1 MVHWTRS
8 DFERRI
14 NMAHY
19 RQTNHNGR
27 VNAKTG
33 KAYSRK
39 HNDRQYDVTK
49 AENINESMVIKNII
63 LHYDKDNVP
72 HVIDNADE
80 NRTSIDEHE
89 HTIYQELFGDSLSA
103 QHRRNEAARHPERNK
118 SIDDLLD
125 SKNTCPEE
133 TIFQIGSVD
142 DGFPDSSIL
151 MEIFEDYQREVIARF
166 GHNIHFLDAA
176 LHLDE
181 AVPHIHVRKV
191 WAYDGK
197 DGLDISQNKALEEMS
212 FERPEPDKAP
222 NKWNNAKITFSEW
235 ERDIKLKLCQKYGL
249 DIELVPKVPGKTSM
263 TKEEAIAVKLQ
274 AKNHEAE
281 EKLNATE
288 KKLAKVSA
296 ELVTEE
302 MKNKEISDTNIFGR
316 PRKIE
321 VTAQEYRSWQRSAET
336 KEHNEALVKKILEK
350 EKELSFTAMHL
361 SQREALIKKRE
372 SRVDSE
378 VQQKVNKLL
387 PGEIKRWKE
396 YLFAKEEEL
405 NSKEKKLS
413 SNAEK
418 QHDTEVYLKSV
429 SDKLNHRKAE
439 LDEEV
444 KKSVADIIKDAFKDF
459 FTKFKATFFKR
470 FEGKHQSEVIS
481 VIQEMP
487 IDDVTADRL
496 FKYGFYDAEK
506 FTVGEIL
513 ERAEAEDIKDALHE
527 AGANYRQIRMS
538 NIEDVKNGLS
548 EGQDMDA
555 LIHAVT
561 EQVAQNI
568 VRGRHK

>member
-1 MVHWTRS
+1 
-8 DFERRI
+8 
-14 NMAHY
+14 MANY

-39 HNDRQYDVTK
+39 HNDRQYNVTK

-72 HVIDNADE
+72 HVIDNTDE

-89 HTIYQELFGDSLSA
+89 HAIYQELFGESLSA

-133 TIFQIGSVD
+133 TIFQIGSVE

-197 DGLDISQNKALEEMS
+197 DGSGISQNKALEEMG
-212 FERPEPDKAP
+212 FERPEPDKVP

-235 ERDIKLKLCQKYGL
+235 ERDIKLNLCQKYGL

-274 AKNHEAE
+274 VKNHEAE

-350 EKELSFTAMHL
+350 EKELSFTEMHL
-361 SQREALIKKRE
+361 SQGKNLLKNVSLVLI
-372 SRVDSE
+372 
-378 VQQKVNKLL
+378 
-387 PGEIKRWKE
+387 
-396 YLFAKEEEL
+396 AKFNRRLTNYFLE
-405 NSKEKKLS
+405 
-413 SNAEK
+413 
-418 QHDTEVYLKSV
+418 
-429 SDKLNHRKAE
+429 KLNVGKNIYLQRKKNLIQKRKNLVLLLKNNMTQKSTSNLYQTNLIVAKQSWT
-439 LDEEV
+439 
-444 KKSVADIIKDAFKDF
+444 KK
-459 FTKFKATFFKR
+459 
-470 FEGKHQSEVIS
+470 
-481 VIQEMP
+481 
-487 IDDVTADRL
+487 
-496 FKYGFYDAEK
+496 
-506 FTVGEIL
+506 
-513 ERAEAEDIKDALHE
+513 
-527 AGANYRQIRMS
+527 
-538 NIEDVKNGLS
+538 
-548 EGQDMDA
+548 
-555 LIHAVT
+555 
-561 EQVAQNI
+561 
-568 VRGRHK
+568 

>member
-1 MVHWTRS
+1 
-8 DFERRI
+8 
-14 NMAHY
+14 MANY

-39 HNDRQYDVTK
+39 HNDRQYNVTK

-72 HVIDNADE
+72 HVIDNTDE

-89 HTIYQELFGDSLSA
+89 HAIYQELFGESLSA

-197 DGLDISQNKALEEMS
+197 DGLDISQNKALEEMG

-302 MKNKEISDTNIFGR
+302 MKNKEVSDTNIFGR

-321 VTAQEYRSWQRSAET
+321 VTAQEYRSWQKSAET

-350 EKELSFTAMHL
+350 EKELSITEMHL
-361 SQREALIKKRE
+361 SQREELVKKRE

-413 SNAEK
+413 SIAEK

-429 SDKLNHRKAE
+429 SDKLNRRKAE

-561 EQVAQNI
+561 EQVVQNI

>member
-1 MVHWTRS
+1 
-8 DFERRI
+8 
-14 NMAHY
+14 MANY

-39 HNDRQYDVTK
+39 HNDRQYDITK

-72 HVIDNADE
+72 HVIDNTDE

-89 HTIYQELFGDSLSA
+89 HTIYQELFGESLSA

-197 DGLDISQNKALEEMS
+197 DGLDISQNKALEEMG

-302 MKNKEISDTNIFGR
+302 MKNKEVSDTNIFGR

-321 VTAQEYRSWQRSAET
+321 VTAQEYRSWQKSAET

-350 EKELSFTAMHL
+350 EKELSITEMHL
-361 SQREALIKKRE
+361 SQREELVKKRE

-387 PGEIKRWKE
+387 PEEIKRWKE

-413 SNAEK
+413 SIAEK

-429 SDKLNHRKAE
+429 SDKLNRRKAE
-439 LDEEV
+439 FDEEV

-561 EQVAQNI
+561 EQVVQNI

>member
-1 MVHWTRS
+1 
-8 DFERRI
+8 
-14 NMAHY
+14 MAHY

-197 DGLDISQNKALEEMS
+197 DGLDISQNKALEEMG

-378 VQQKVNKLL
+378 VQQKVDKLL

-413 SNAEK
+413 SIAEK

-527 AGANYRQIRMS
+527 AGANYRQIKMS

>member
-1 MVHWTRS
+1 
-8 DFERRI
+8 
-14 NMAHY
+14 MANY

-27 VNAKTG
+27 VNAKTR

-39 HNDRQYDVTK
+39 HNDRQYNVTK

-72 HVIDNADE
+72 HVIDNTDE

-89 HTIYQELFGDSLSA
+89 HAIYQELFGESLSA

-133 TIFQIGSVD
+133 TIFQIGSVE

-197 DGLDISQNKALEEMS
+197 DGLGISQNKALEEMG
-212 FERPEPDKAP
+212 FERPEPDKVP

-235 ERDIKLKLCQKYGL
+235 ERDIKLNLCQKYGL

-274 AKNHEAE
+274 VKNHEAE

-350 EKELSFTAMHL
+350 EKELSFTEMHL
-361 SQREALIKKRE
+361 SQREELIKKRE

-378 VQQKVNKLL
+378 VQQKVDKLL

-413 SNAEK
+413 SIAEK

-429 SDKLNHRKAE
+429 SDKLNRRKAE

>member
-1 MVHWTRS
+1 
-8 DFERRI
+8 
-14 NMAHY
+14 MANY

-39 HNDRQYDVTK
+39 HNDRQYDITK

-72 HVIDNADE
+72 HVIDNTDE

-89 HTIYQELFGDSLSA
+89 HTIYQELFSESLSA

-197 DGLDISQNKALEEMS
+197 DGLDISQNKALEEMG

-302 MKNKEISDTNIFGR
+302 MKNKEVSDTNIFGR

-321 VTAQEYRSWQRSAET
+321 VTAQEYRSWQKSAET

-350 EKELSFTAMHL
+350 EKELSITEMHL
-361 SQREALIKKRE
+361 SQREELVKKRE

-387 PGEIKRWKE
+387 PEEIKRWKE

-413 SNAEK
+413 SIAEK

-429 SDKLNHRKAE
+429 SDKLNRRKAE
-439 LDEEV
+439 FDEEV

-561 EQVAQNI
+561 EQVVQNI
-568 VRGRHK
+568 VCGRHK

>member
-1 MVHWTRS
+1 
-8 DFERRI
+8 
-14 NMAHY
+14 MANY

-39 HNDRQYDVTK
+39 HNDRQYNVTK

-72 HVIDNADE
+72 HVIDNTDE

-89 HTIYQELFGDSLSA
+89 HAIYQELFGESLSA

-133 TIFQIGSVD
+133 TIFQIGSVE

-197 DGLDISQNKALEEMS
+197 DGLGISQNKALEEMG
-212 FERPEPDKAP
+212 FERPEPDKVP
-222 NKWNNAKITFSEW
+222 NKWNNVKITFSEW
-235 ERDIKLKLCQKYGL
+235 ERDIKLNLCQKYGL

-274 AKNHEAE
+274 VKNHEAE

-350 EKELSFTAMHL
+350 EKELSFTEMHL
-361 SQREALIKKRE
+361 SQREELIKKRE

-378 VQQKVNKLL
+378 VQQKVDKLL

-413 SNAEK
+413 SIAEK

-429 SDKLNHRKAE
+429 SDKLNRRKAE

-561 EQVAQNI
+561 EQVVQNI

>member
-1 MVHWTRS
+1 
-8 DFERRI
+8 
-14 NMAHY
+14 MANY

-72 HVIDNADE
+72 HVIDNTDE

-89 HTIYQELFGDSLSA
+89 HTIYQELFGESLSA

-166 GHNIHFLDAA
+166 GYNIHFLDAA

-197 DGLDISQNKALEEMS
+197 DGLDISQNKALEEMG
-212 FERPEPDKAP
+212 FERPEPTKAP

-235 ERDIKLKLCQKYGL
+235 ERDIKLKLCQKYAL

-263 TKEEAIAVKLQ
+263 TKEEAISVKLQ

-321 VTAQEYRSWQRSAET
+321 VTAQEYRSWQKSAET
-336 KEHNEALVKKILEK
+336 KEHNELIQA
-350 EKELSFTAMHL
+350 ELS
-361 SQREALIKKRE
+361 KR
-372 SRVDSE
+372 
-378 VQQKVNKLL
+378 
-387 PGEIKRWKE
+387 
-396 YLFAKEEEL
+396 EEEL
-405 NSKEKKLS
+405 SSKEQSLSQKECQKLPSEIKQWQDYISQKSKELEAKEKKLDS
-413 SNAEK
+413 IALN
-418 QHDTEVYLKSV
+418 QHETEVYLQSV
-429 SDKLNHRKAE
+429 SNKLDRRKKE

-444 KKSVADIIKDAFKDF
+444 KRSVADIIKDAFKDF
-459 FTKFKATFFKR
+459 FTKFKTTFFKR
-470 FEGKHQSEVIS
+470 FEGKHQAEVIS

-487 IDDVTADRL
+487 IDDVTAERL

-527 AGANYRQIRMS
+527 AGAGYRQIKMADIDS
-538 NIEDVKNGLS
+538 VKTSVDSGHYMEDIITEIAK
-548 EGQDMDA
+548 DA
-555 LIHAVT
+555 ACRV
-561 EQVAQNI
+561 V
-568 VRGRHK
+568 GRHR

>member
-1 MVHWTRS
+1 
-8 DFERRI
+8 
-14 NMAHY
+14 MANY

-39 HNDRQYDVTK
+39 HNDRQYDITK

-72 HVIDNADE
+72 HVIDNTDE

-89 HTIYQELFGDSLSA
+89 HTIYQELFGESLSA

-274 AKNHEAE
+274 VKNHEAE

-321 VTAQEYRSWQRSAET
+321 VTAQEYRSWQKSAET

-350 EKELSFTAMHL
+350 EKELSFTEMHL
-361 SQREALIKKRE
+361 SQREELIKKRE

-378 VQQKVNKLL
+378 VQQKVDKLL

-413 SNAEK
+413 SIAEK

-429 SDKLNHRKAE
+429 SDKLNRRKAE

>member
-1 MVHWTRS
+1 
-8 DFERRI
+8 
-14 NMAHY
+14 MANY

-39 HNDRQYDVTK
+39 HNDRQYDITK

-72 HVIDNADE
+72 HVIDNTDE

-89 HTIYQELFGDSLSA
+89 HTIYQELFGESLSA

-197 DGLDISQNKALEEMS
+197 DGLDISQNKALEEMG

-302 MKNKEISDTNIFGR
+302 MKNKEVSDTNIFGR

-321 VTAQEYRSWQRSAET
+321 VTAQEYRSWQKSAET

-350 EKELSFTAMHL
+350 EKELSITEMHL
-361 SQREALIKKRE
+361 SQREELVKKRE

-387 PGEIKRWKE
+387 PEEIKRWKE

-413 SNAEK
+413 SIAEK

-429 SDKLNHRKAE
+429 SDKLNRRKAE
-439 LDEEV
+439 FDEEV

>member
-1 MVHWTRS
+1 
-8 DFERRI
+8 
-14 NMAHY
+14 MANY

-39 HNDRQYDVTK
+39 HNDRQYDITK

-72 HVIDNADE
+72 HVIDNTDE

-89 HTIYQELFGDSLSA
+89 HTIYQELFGESLSA

-197 DGLDISQNKALEEMS
+197 DGLDISQNKALEEMG

-302 MKNKEISDTNIFGR
+302 MKNKEVSDTNIFGR

-321 VTAQEYRSWQRSAET
+321 VTAQEYRSWQKSAET

-350 EKELSFTAMHL
+350 EKELSITEMHL
-361 SQREALIKKRE
+361 SQREELVKKRD

-387 PGEIKRWKE
+387 PEEIKRWKE

-413 SNAEK
+413 SIAEK

-429 SDKLNHRKAE
+429 SDKLNRRKAE
-439 LDEEV
+439 FDEEV

-561 EQVAQNI
+561 EQVVQNI

>member
-1 MVHWTRS
+1 
-8 DFERRI
+8 
-14 NMAHY
+14 MANY

-39 HNDRQYDVTK
+39 HNDRQYDITK

-72 HVIDNADE
+72 HVIDNTDE

-89 HTIYQELFGDSLSA
+89 HTIYQELFGESLSA

-197 DGLDISQNKALEEMS
+197 DGLDISQNKALEEMG

-302 MKNKEISDTNIFGR
+302 MKNKEVSDTNIFGR

-321 VTAQEYRSWQRSAET
+321 VTAQEYRSWQKSAET

-350 EKELSFTAMHL
+350 EKELSFTEMHL

-387 PGEIKRWKE
+387 PEEIKRWKE

-413 SNAEK
+413 SIAEK

-429 SDKLNHRKAE
+429 SDKLNRRKAE
-439 LDEEV
+439 FDEEV

-561 EQVAQNI
+561 EQVVQNI

>member
-1 MVHWTRS
+1 
-8 DFERRI
+8 
-14 NMAHY
+14 MAHY

-197 DGLDISQNKALEEMS
+197 DGLDISQNKALEEMG

-527 AGANYRQIRMS
+527 AGANYRQIKMS

>member
-1 MVHWTRS
+1 
-8 DFERRI
+8 
-14 NMAHY
+14 MANY

-39 HNDRQYDVTK
+39 HNDRQYDITK

-72 HVIDNADE
+72 HVIDNTDE

-89 HTIYQELFGDSLSA
+89 HAIYQELFGESLSA

-197 DGLDISQNKALEEMS
+197 DGLDISQNKALEEMG

-302 MKNKEISDTNIFGR
+302 MKNKEVSDTNIFGR

-321 VTAQEYRSWQRSAET
+321 VTAQEYRSWQKSAET

-350 EKELSFTAMHL
+350 EKELSITEMHL
-361 SQREALIKKRE
+361 SQREELVKKRE

-413 SNAEK
+413 SIAEK

-561 EQVAQNI
+561 EQVVQNI

>member
-1 MVHWTRS
+1 
-8 DFERRI
+8 
-14 NMAHY
+14 MANY

-39 HNDRQYDVTK
+39 HNDRQYDITK

-72 HVIDNADE
+72 HVIDNTDE

-89 HTIYQELFGDSLSA
+89 HTIYQELFGESLSA

-166 GHNIHFLDAA
+166 GHNIHFLDAV

-197 DGLDISQNKALEEMS
+197 DGLDISQNKALEEMG

-235 ERDIKLKLCQKYGL
+235 ERDIKLKLCQKYEL

-321 VTAQEYRSWQRSAET
+321 VTAQEYRSWQKSAET

-350 EKELSFTAMHL
+350 EKELSITEMHL
-361 SQREALIKKRE
+361 SQREELVKKRE

-387 PGEIKRWKE
+387 PEEIKRWKE

-405 NSKEKKLS
+405 NSKGKKLS
-413 SNAEK
+413 SIAEK

-429 SDKLNHRKAE
+429 SDKLNRRKAE
-439 LDEEV
+439 FDEEV

-561 EQVAQNI
+561 EQVVQNI

>member
-1 MVHWTRS
+1 
-8 DFERRI
+8 
-14 NMAHY
+14 MANY

-39 HNDRQYDVTK
+39 HNDRQYNVTK

-72 HVIDNADE
+72 HVIDNTDE

-89 HTIYQELFGDSLSA
+89 HAIYQELFGESLSA

-133 TIFQIGSVD
+133 TIFQIGSVE

-197 DGLDISQNKALEEMS
+197 DGSGISQNKALEEMG
-212 FERPEPDKAP
+212 FERPEPDKVP

-235 ERDIKLKLCQKYGL
+235 ERDIKLNLCQKYGL

-274 AKNHEAE
+274 VKNHEAE

-350 EKELSFTAMHL
+350 EKELSFTEMHL
-361 SQREALIKKRE
+361 SQREELIKKRE

-378 VQQKVNKLL
+378 VQQKVDKLL
-387 PGEIKRWKE
+387 PREIKRWKE

-413 SNAEK
+413 SIAEK

-429 SDKLNHRKAE
+429 SDKLNRRKAE

>member
-1 MVHWTRS
+1 
-8 DFERRI
+8 
-14 NMAHY
+14 MANY

-27 VNAKTG
+27 VNSKTG

-39 HNDRQYDVTK
+39 HNDRQYDVTE

-72 HVIDNADE
+72 HVIDNTDE

-89 HTIYQELFGDSLSA
+89 HTIYQELFSESLSA

-191 WAYDGK
+191 WTYDGK
-197 DGLDISQNKALEEMS
+197 DGLDISQNKALEEMG

-413 SNAEK
+413 SIAEK

-527 AGANYRQIRMS
+527 AGANYRQIKMS

>member
-1 MVHWTRS
+1 
-8 DFERRI
+8 
-14 NMAHY
+14 MAHY

-197 DGLDISQNKALEEMS
+197 DGLDISQNKALEEMG

-413 SNAEK
+413 SIAEK

-527 AGANYRQIRMS
+527 AGANYRQIKMS

>member
-1 MVHWTRS
+1 
-8 DFERRI
+8 
-14 NMAHY
+14 MAHY

-197 DGLDISQNKALEEMS
+197 DGLDISQNKALEEMG

-274 AKNHEAE
+274 VKNHEAE

-350 EKELSFTAMHL
+350 EKELSFTEMHL
-361 SQREALIKKRE
+361 SQREELIKKRE

-378 VQQKVNKLL
+378 VQQKVDKLL

-429 SDKLNHRKAE
+429 SDKLNRRKAE

-527 AGANYRQIRMS
+527 AGANYRQIKMS

>member
-1 MVHWTRS
+1 
-8 DFERRI
+8 
-14 NMAHY
+14 MANY

-27 VNAKTG
+27 VNSKTG

-72 HVIDNADE
+72 HVIDNTDE

-89 HTIYQELFGDSLSA
+89 HTIYQELFSESLSA

-191 WAYDGK
+191 WTYDGK
-197 DGLDISQNKALEEMS
+197 DGLDISQNKALEEMG

-413 SNAEK
+413 SIAEK

-527 AGANYRQIRMS
+527 AGANYRQIKMS

>member
-1 MVHWTRS
+1 
-8 DFERRI
+8 
-14 NMAHY
+14 MANY

-39 HNDRQYDVTK
+39 HNDRQYNVTK

-72 HVIDNADE
+72 HVIDNTDE

-89 HTIYQELFGDSLSA
+89 HAIYQELFGESLSA

-133 TIFQIGSVD
+133 TIFQIGSVE

-197 DGLDISQNKALEEMS
+197 DGLGISQNKALEEMG
-212 FERPEPDKAP
+212 FERPEPDKVP

-235 ERDIKLKLCQKYGL
+235 ERDIKLNLCQKYGL

-274 AKNHEAE
+274 VKNHEAE

-350 EKELSFTAMHL
+350 EKELSFTEMHL
-361 SQREALIKKRE
+361 SQREELIKKRE

-378 VQQKVNKLL
+378 VQQKVDKLL

-413 SNAEK
+413 SIAEK

-429 SDKLNHRKAE
+429 SDKLNRRKAE

>member
-1 MVHWTRS
+1 
-8 DFERRI
+8 
-14 NMAHY
+14 MANY

-39 HNDRQYDVTK
+39 HNDRQYDITK

-72 HVIDNADE
+72 HVIDNTDE

-89 HTIYQELFGDSLSA
+89 HTIYQELFSESLSA

-197 DGLDISQNKALEEMS
+197 DGLDISQNKALEEMG

-302 MKNKEISDTNIFGR
+302 MKNKEVSDTNIFGR

-321 VTAQEYRSWQRSAET
+321 VTAQEYRSWQKSAET

-387 PGEIKRWKE
+387 PEEIKRWKE

-413 SNAEK
+413 SIAEK

-527 AGANYRQIRMS
+527 AGANYRQIKMS

-561 EQVAQNI
+561 EQVVQNI

>member
-1 MVHWTRS
+1 
-8 DFERRI
+8 
-14 NMAHY
+14 MAHY

-197 DGLDISQNKALEEMS
+197 DGLDISQNKALEEMG

-378 VQQKVNKLL
+378 VQQKVDKLL

-413 SNAEK
+413 SIAEK

-513 ERAEAEDIKDALHE
+513 ERAEAEDIKDALHK
-527 AGANYRQIRMS
+527 AGANYRQIKMS

>member
-1 MVHWTRS
+1 
-8 DFERRI
+8 
-14 NMAHY
+14 MANY

-39 HNDRQYDVTK
+39 HNDRQYDITK
-49 AENINESMVIKNII
+49 AENINESMVIKDII

-72 HVIDNADE
+72 HVIDNTDE

-89 HTIYQELFGDSLSA
+89 HTIYQELFGESLSA

-197 DGLDISQNKALEEMS
+197 DGLDISQNKALEEMG
-212 FERPEPDKAP
+212 FERPESDKAP

-302 MKNKEISDTNIFGR
+302 MKNKEVSDTNIFGR

-321 VTAQEYRSWQRSAET
+321 VTAQEYRSWQKSAET

-350 EKELSFTAMHL
+350 EKELSITEMHL
-361 SQREALIKKRE
+361 SQREELVKKRE

-387 PGEIKRWKE
+387 PEEIKRWKE

-413 SNAEK
+413 SIAEK

-429 SDKLNHRKAE
+429 SDKLNRRKAE
-439 LDEEV
+439 FDEEV

-561 EQVAQNI
+561 EQVVQNI

>member
-1 MVHWTRS
+1 
-8 DFERRI
+8 
-14 NMAHY
+14 MANY

-72 HVIDNADE
+72 HVIDNTDE

-181 AVPHIHVRKV
+181 AVPHIHIRKV

-197 DGLDISQNKALEEMS
+197 DGLDISQNKALEEMG

-235 ERDIKLKLCQKYGL
+235 ERDIKLKLCLKYGL

-274 AKNHEAE
+274 VKNHEAE

-321 VTAQEYRSWQRSAET
+321 VTAQEYRSWQKSAET

-350 EKELSFTAMHL
+350 EKELSITEMHL
-361 SQREALIKKRE
+361 SQREELVKKRE

-387 PGEIKRWKE
+387 PEEIKRWKE

-413 SNAEK
+413 SIAEK

-429 SDKLNHRKAE
+429 SDKLNRRKAE
-439 LDEEV
+439 FDEEV

-561 EQVAQNI
+561 EQVVQNI

>member
-1 MVHWTRS
+1 
-8 DFERRI
+8 
-14 NMAHY
+14 MANY

-39 HNDRQYDVTK
+39 HNDRQYDITK

-72 HVIDNADE
+72 HVIDNTDE

-89 HTIYQELFGDSLSA
+89 HTIYQELFSESLSA

-302 MKNKEISDTNIFGR
+302 MKNKEVSDTNIFGR

-321 VTAQEYRSWQRSAET
+321 VTAQEYRSWQKSAET

-413 SNAEK
+413 SIAEK

-527 AGANYRQIRMS
+527 AGANYRQIKMS

-561 EQVAQNI
+561 EQVVQNI

>member
-1 MVHWTRS
+1 
-8 DFERRI
+8 
-14 NMAHY
+14 MANY

-39 HNDRQYDVTK
+39 HNDRQYDITK

-72 HVIDNADE
+72 HVIDNTDE

-89 HTIYQELFGDSLSA
+89 HTIYQELFGESLSA

-197 DGLDISQNKALEEMS
+197 DGLDISQNKALEEMG

-274 AKNHEAE
+274 VKNHEAE

-302 MKNKEISDTNIFGR
+302 MKNKEVSDTNIFGR

-321 VTAQEYRSWQRSAET
+321 VTAQEYRSWQKSAET

-350 EKELSFTAMHL
+350 EKELSITEMHL
-361 SQREALIKKRE
+361 SQREELIKKRE

-387 PGEIKRWKE
+387 PEEIKRWKE

-413 SNAEK
+413 SIAEK

-429 SDKLNHRKAE
+429 SDKLNRRKAE

-561 EQVAQNI
+561 EQVVQNI

>member
-1 MVHWTRS
+1 
-8 DFERRI
+8 
-14 NMAHY
+14 MAHY

-191 WAYDGK
+191 WTYDGK
-197 DGLDISQNKALEEMS
+197 DGLDISQNKALEEMG

-413 SNAEK
+413 SIAEK

-527 AGANYRQIRMS
+527 AGANYRQIKMS

>member
-1 MVHWTRS
+1 
-8 DFERRI
+8 
-14 NMAHY
+14 MAHY

-197 DGLDISQNKALEEMS
+197 DGLDISQNKALEEMG

-378 VQQKVNKLL
+378 VQQKVDKLL

>member
-1 MVHWTRS
+1 
-8 DFERRI
+8 
-14 NMAHY
+14 MANY

-39 HNDRQYDVTK
+39 HNDRQYDITK

-72 HVIDNADE
+72 HVIDNTDE

-89 HTIYQELFGDSLSA
+89 HTIYQELFGESLSA

-197 DGLDISQNKALEEMS
+197 DGLDISQNKALEEMG

-235 ERDIKLKLCQKYGL
+235 ERDIKLKLCQKYEL

-302 MKNKEISDTNIFGR
+302 MKNKEVSDTNIFGR

-321 VTAQEYRSWQRSAET
+321 VTAQEYRSWQKSAET

-350 EKELSFTAMHL
+350 EKELSITEMHL
-361 SQREALIKKRE
+361 SQREELVKKRE

-387 PGEIKRWKE
+387 PEEIKRWKE

-413 SNAEK
+413 SIAEK

-429 SDKLNHRKAE
+429 SDKLNRRKAE
-439 LDEEV
+439 FDEEV

-561 EQVAQNI
+561 EQVVQNI

>member
-1 MVHWTRS
+1 
-8 DFERRI
+8 
-14 NMAHY
+14 MANY

-39 HNDRQYDVTK
+39 HNDRQYDITK

-72 HVIDNADE
+72 HVIDNTDE

-89 HTIYQELFGDSLSA
+89 HTIYQELFGESLSA

-197 DGLDISQNKALEEMS
+197 DGLDISQNKALEEMG

-321 VTAQEYRSWQRSAET
+321 VTAQEYRSWQKSAET

-350 EKELSFTAMHL
+350 EKELSITEMHL
-361 SQREALIKKRE
+361 SQREELVKKRE

-387 PGEIKRWKE
+387 PEEIKRWKE

-413 SNAEK
+413 SIAEK

-429 SDKLNHRKAE
+429 SDKLNRRKAE
-439 LDEEV
+439 FDEEV

-561 EQVAQNI
+561 EQVVQNI

>member
-1 MVHWTRS
+1 
-8 DFERRI
+8 
-14 NMAHY
+14 MANY

-39 HNDRQYDVTK
+39 HNDRQYNVTK

-72 HVIDNADE
+72 HVIDNTDE

-89 HTIYQELFGDSLSA
+89 HAIYQELFGESLSA

-197 DGLDISQNKALEEMS
+197 DGLDISQNKALEEMG

-302 MKNKEISDTNIFGR
+302 MKNKEVSDTNIFGR

-321 VTAQEYRSWQRSAET
+321 VTAQEYRSWQKSAET

-350 EKELSFTAMHL
+350 EKELSITEMHL
-361 SQREALIKKRE
+361 SQREELVKKRE

-387 PGEIKRWKE
+387 PEEIKRWKE

-413 SNAEK
+413 SIAEK

-527 AGANYRQIRMS
+527 AGTNYRQIRMS

-561 EQVAQNI
+561 EQVVQNI

>member
-1 MVHWTRS
+1 
-8 DFERRI
+8 
-14 NMAHY
+14 MANY

-39 HNDRQYDVTK
+39 HNDRQYDITK

-72 HVIDNADE
+72 HVIDNTDE

-89 HTIYQELFGDSLSA
+89 HTIYQELFGESLSA

-197 DGLDISQNKALEEMS
+197 DGLDISQNKALEEMG

-302 MKNKEISDTNIFGR
+302 MKNKEVSDTNIFGR

-321 VTAQEYRSWQRSAET
+321 VTAQEYRSWQKSAET

-361 SQREALIKKRE
+361 SQREALVKKRE

-387 PGEIKRWKE
+387 PEEIKRWKE

-413 SNAEK
+413 SIAEK

-429 SDKLNHRKAE
+429 SDKLNRRKAE
-439 LDEEV
+439 FDEEV

-561 EQVAQNI
+561 EQVVQNI

>member
-1 MVHWTRS
+1 
-8 DFERRI
+8 
-14 NMAHY
+14 MANY

-39 HNDRQYDVTK
+39 HNDRQYDITK

-72 HVIDNADE
+72 HVIDNTDE

-89 HTIYQELFGDSLSA
+89 HTIYQELFGESLSA

-197 DGLDISQNKALEEMS
+197 DGLDISQNKALEEMG

-302 MKNKEISDTNIFGR
+302 MKNKEVSDTNIFGR

-321 VTAQEYRSWQRSAET
+321 VTAQEYRSWQKSAET

-350 EKELSFTAMHL
+350 EKELSITEMHL
-361 SQREALIKKRE
+361 SQREELVKKRE

-387 PGEIKRWKE
+387 PEEIKRWKE

-413 SNAEK
+413 SIAEK

-429 SDKLNHRKAE
+429 SDKLNRRKAE
-439 LDEEV
+439 FDEEV

-459 FTKFKATFFKR
+459 FTKFKATFFNR

-487 IDDVTADRL
+487 SDDVTADRL

-561 EQVAQNI
+561 EQVVQNI

>member
-1 MVHWTRS
+1 
-8 DFERRI
+8 
-14 NMAHY
+14 MANY

-39 HNDRQYDVTK
+39 HNDRQYNVTK

-72 HVIDNADE
+72 HVIDNTDE

-89 HTIYQELFGDSLSA
+89 HAIYQELFGESLSA

-197 DGLDISQNKALEEMS
+197 DGLDISQNKALEEMG

-302 MKNKEISDTNIFGR
+302 MKNKEVSDTNIFGR

-321 VTAQEYRSWQRSAET
+321 VTAQEYRSWQKSAET

-413 SNAEK
+413 SIAEK

-561 EQVAQNI
+561 EQVVQNI

>member
-1 MVHWTRS
+1 
-8 DFERRI
+8 
-14 NMAHY
+14 MANY

-39 HNDRQYDVTK
+39 HNDRQYDITK

-72 HVIDNADE
+72 HVIDNTDE

-89 HTIYQELFGDSLSA
+89 HTIYQELFGESLSA

-197 DGLDISQNKALEEMS
+197 DGLDISQNKALEEMG

-249 DIELVPKVPGKTSM
+249 DIELVPKVPEKTSM

-302 MKNKEISDTNIFGR
+302 MKNKEVSDTNIFGR

-321 VTAQEYRSWQRSAET
+321 VTAQEYRSWQKSAET

-350 EKELSFTAMHL
+350 EKELSITEMHL
-361 SQREALIKKRE
+361 SQREELVKKRE

-387 PGEIKRWKE
+387 PEEIKRWKE

-413 SNAEK
+413 SIAEK

-429 SDKLNHRKAE
+429 SDKLNRRKAE
-439 LDEEV
+439 FDEEV

-561 EQVAQNI
+561 EQVLQNI

>member
-1 MVHWTRS
+1 
-8 DFERRI
+8 
-14 NMAHY
+14 MAHY

-191 WAYDGK
+191 WTYDGK
-197 DGLDISQNKALEEMS
+197 DGLDISQNKALEEMG

-372 SRVDSE
+372 SRVDRE

-387 PGEIKRWKE
+387 PGEIKSWKE

-413 SNAEK
+413 SIAEK

-527 AGANYRQIRMS
+527 AGANYRQIKMS